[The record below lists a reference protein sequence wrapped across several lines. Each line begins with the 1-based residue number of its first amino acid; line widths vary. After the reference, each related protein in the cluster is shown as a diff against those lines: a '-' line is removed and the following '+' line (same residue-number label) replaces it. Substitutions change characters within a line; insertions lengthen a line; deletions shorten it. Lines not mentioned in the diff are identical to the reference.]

1 MLRLVILPQAF
12 RLMVPPTIGFMV
24 QIVKGTS
31 VASLIGLTELARTAT
46 VINTVVFE
54 PALVFGIVSL
64 IYFAL
69 CWPLSL
75 LGAAMERRLR
85 VDVRRTPLDQI
96 APELL
101 IPAVARQDER

>member
-1 MLRLVILPQAF
+1 
-12 RLMVPPTIGFMV
+12 MVPPTIGFMV

-31 VASLIGLTELARTAT
+31 VASLIGMTELARTAT

-54 PALVFGIVSL
+54 PALVFGIVAL

-85 VDVRRTPLDQI
+85 VDVRRTPLDPI